1 MKLFVGRE
9 VRPGAKKCSQTRV
22 GSVNLAPNLDWV
34 FVSSSPLS
42 ADELC
47 KWATRPNCGA
57 VVTFCGTVR
66 NTSTT
71 GHDITS
77 LEYET
82 DVALAEA
89 RLAEVVGEARSRW
102 GEIGAVAVH
111 HRIGAVELG
120 EITVVV
126 AVSSPHRQDAFEAAK
141 YLIDTVKNC
150 VPMWKREVWEGG
162 SAWSEEAH
170 DIVSVRKR

>member
-1 MKLFVGRE
+1 M
-9 VRPGAKKCSQTRV
+9 V
-22 GSVNLAPNLDWV
+22 GSVNLASNLDWV
-34 FVSSSPLS
+34 YVSSAPLS
-42 ADELC
+42 PDELT
-47 KWATRPNCGA
+47 KWATRPHCGA

-82 DVALAEA
+82 SSELAER
-89 RLAEVVGEARSRW
+89 RLAEVVSEARSRW
-102 GEIGAVAVH
+102 PQLGAIAVH
-111 HRIGAVELG
+111 HRIGPVELG
-120 EITVVV
+120 GTTVVV
-126 AVSSPHRQDAFEAAK
+126 AVSSPHRDEAFEAAK

-150 VPMWKREVWEGG
+150 VPMWKREVWQGG

-170 DIVSVRKR
+170 SIVSVQEQ

>member
-1 MKLFVGRE
+1 M
-9 VRPGAKKCSQTRV
+9 V
-22 GSVNLAPNLDWV
+22 GSVKLAPNHDWV

-42 ADELC
+42 PDELT
-47 KWATRPNCGA
+47 KWATRPQCGA

-82 DVALAEA
+82 STELAES
-89 RLAEVVGEARSRW
+89 RLVAVVGEARSRW
-102 GEIGAVAVH
+102 PELGAIAVH
-111 HRIGAVELG
+111 HRIGPVELG
-120 EITVVV
+120 GITVVV
-126 AVSSPHRQDAFEAAK
+126 AVSSPHRHEAFEAAK

-150 VPMWKREVWEGG
+150 VPMWKREVWQGG

-170 DIVSVRKR
+170 SIESVQKQ

>member
-1 MKLFVGRE
+1 M
-9 VRPGAKKCSQTRV
+9 
-22 GSVNLAPNLDWV
+22 NLAPERDWV

-42 ADELC
+42 ADDLL

-82 DVALAEA
+82 DVKLAEA
-89 RLAEVVGEARSRW
+89 RLAEVVSEARSHW
-102 GEIGAVAVH
+102 AELGAVAVH
-111 HRIGAVELG
+111 HRIGTVELG
-120 EITVVV
+120 EPTVVV
-126 AVSSPHRQDAFEAAK
+126 VVSSPHRQEAFEAAK

-170 DIVSVRKR
+170 DIVSVQKL

>member
-1 MKLFVGRE
+1 MRLAAPKS
-9 VRPGAKKCSQTRV
+9 SQTRV
-22 GSVNLAPNLDWV
+22 GSVNLASQRDWV

-42 ADELC
+42 VDELF

-77 LEYET
+77 LAYET
-82 DVALAEA
+82 DVELAEA
-89 RLAEVVGEARSRW
+89 RLEEIVGEARSRW
-102 GEIGAVAVH
+102 AELGAVAVH
-111 HRIGAVELG
+111 HRIGTVELG
-120 EITVVV
+120 ETTVVV
-126 AVSSPHRQDAFEAAK
+126 AVSSPHRHEAFEAAK
-141 YLIDTVKNC
+141 YLIDTVKTS

-170 DIVSVRKR
+170 DIVRVQKQ

>member
-1 MKLFVGRE
+1 
-9 VRPGAKKCSQTRV
+9 
-22 GSVNLAPNLDWV
+22 VNLATNRDWV
-34 FVSSSPLS
+34 FVTSSPLS
-42 ADELC
+42 ADELT

-71 GHDITS
+71 GNDIIS

-82 DVALAEA
+82 DVELAET

-102 GEIGAVAVH
+102 PDIDAVAVH
-111 HRIGAVELG
+111 HRLGSVELG
-120 EITVVV
+120 GITVVV

-170 DIVSVRKR
+170 DIEGVQKR